1 METYS
6 FLREFADSWMLLF
19 LFLFFVGMVLWVIFR
34 PGSGKKYRDVAN
46 IPFRHED
53 KPAPDHSART
63 DNGKDADSGE
73 KEA

>member
-6 FLREFADSWMLLF
+6 LLREFADSWMLLA
-19 LFLFFVGMVLWVIFR
+19 LFTFFIGVIVFVMR
-34 PGSGKKYRDVAN
+34 PGSKKAYSKAAD

-53 KPAPDHSART
+53 RPAAR
-63 DNGKDADSGE
+63 GGDA